1 MLIWQGIPTRAQ
13 LVDRWSGVSRVTRQL
28 AAIPQ
33 GQGGPLSIAVA
44 SLASALKVPYNVFH
58 QLMQH
63 VWRIRSVDVHRLWAT
78 KKPLPVSKACDGS
91 VCGVH
96 HPHVRCTGCY

>member
-1 MLIWQGIPTRAQ
+1 MYSTAVMLGWQGIATRAQ

-44 SLASALKVPYNVFH
+44 SLASALKVLYDAFS
-58 QLMQH
+58 QSMLF
-63 VWRIRSVDVHRLWAT
+63 T
-78 KKPLPVSKACDGS
+78 
-91 VCGVH
+91 
-96 HPHVRCTGCY
+96 